1 MSWAGM
7 PWCKLAMVLIDKIV
21 TKVEKITLSW
31 QFCWC
36 PFWDGENVTL
46 SGQELNHLVE
56 IDCRTQNSSISC
68 WILDIH
74 GIDFGSPKD

>member
-21 TKVEKITLSW
+21 TKVERITLSW

-46 SGQELNHLVE
+46 SKVVGELQLGDQKVRN
-56 IDCRTQNSSISC
+56 
-68 WILDIH
+68 
-74 GIDFGSPKD
+74 